1 MNDSQ
6 ARSEPSYSDLRIL
19 FFCWKLRQHLSCEG
33 SIWSFPSEPLFTV
46 GFAKIKQLV
55 QRGWIARRNRYES
68 ELHDDYSIT
77 LAGVQVIRDRELDY
91 YRQMENTVDNQIGW
105 TNSTSQTTLS
115 ESSKPSVP
123 LPDSQGIWLLR
134 RDAYNLMTEHRAE
147 ESQE

>member
-1 MNDSQ
+1 
-6 ARSEPSYSDLRIL
+6 
-19 FFCWKLRQHLSCEG
+19 
-33 SIWSFPSEPLFTV
+33 V